1 MEAPGGIGPAA
12 LYGDVLHAGVVPRCS
27 FPDKQLYR
35 HHNEV
40 PAMPPRASAGPMG
53 WVERCDTLRARAR
66 TLGRS
71 RCARRTV
78 LAPPVHSAPM
88 ARAPRVRTMALLC
101 RRCRI
106 GSSFPGILTRP
117 AASDIVCDAHTR
129 RGSDSKLPGI
139 FRAETG
145 FSCPTHA
152 HRTGPRKA
160 ARDRAEPAG
169 QKAHACAHLQAR
181 RARRVPFAPSAR
193 PSRSDDRVDGV
204 HDDIALL
211 VLLLERLELPNGCL
225 TALRHTAYEHVQCV
239 SAADA

>member
-1 MEAPGGIGPAA
+1 MQTPQLGPRYASTRLSRAHGLGRAVRHSPG
-12 LYGDVLHAGVVPRCS
+12 PREDPRAQPLRS
-27 FPDKQLYR
+27 PHR
-35 HHNEV
+35 
-40 PAMPPRASAGPMG
+40 PRASGPQRTDG
-53 WVERCDTLRARAR
+53 ESATGAHHGAPLPPLTHWVLLPRDFDASCRLRYR
-66 TLGRS
+66 L
-71 RCARRTV
+71 RRTH
-78 LAPPVHSAPM
+78 APWE
-88 ARAPRVRTMALLC
+88 R
-101 RRCRI
+101 
-106 GSSFPGILTRP
+106 FK
-117 AASDIVCDAHTR
+117 AS
-129 RGSDSKLPGI
+129 GI
-139 FRAETG
+139 FRAEIG

-204 HDDIALL
+204 HDDIVLL